1 LSEASLREK
10 GYFDPAAVGA
20 KLKRVGREGMN
31 PGGRLMSVLMVQL
44 WDELFIRA
52 RPVADLCG

>member
-1 LSEASLREK
+1 M
-10 GYFDPAAVGA
+10 GFVYFLFAGNRVKVGFSF
-20 KLKRVGREGMN
+20 N